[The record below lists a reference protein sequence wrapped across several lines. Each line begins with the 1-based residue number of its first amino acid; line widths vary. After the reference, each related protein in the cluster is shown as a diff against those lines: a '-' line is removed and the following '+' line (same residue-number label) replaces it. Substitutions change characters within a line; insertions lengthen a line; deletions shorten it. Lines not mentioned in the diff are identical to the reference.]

1 MKVEMHK
8 PHLARDVESQ
18 PRHKTGRGVRAMT
31 VMLVLAVLALVIVAL
46 MLVTGA
52 LESRT
57 ETLAERIETPELP
70 HVLPDAPPAPGPV
83 VADPVP
89 APR

>member
-1 MKVEMHK
+1 
-8 PHLARDVESQ
+8 
-18 PRHKTGRGVRAMT
+18 MT
-31 VMLVLAVLALVIVAL
+31 IMLVLAVLAVVVVAL

-57 ETLAERIETPELP
+57 ETLAERIETPEMP
-70 HVLPDAPPAPGPV
+70 HVLPGAPPAPGPV
-83 VADPVP
+83 VADPAP